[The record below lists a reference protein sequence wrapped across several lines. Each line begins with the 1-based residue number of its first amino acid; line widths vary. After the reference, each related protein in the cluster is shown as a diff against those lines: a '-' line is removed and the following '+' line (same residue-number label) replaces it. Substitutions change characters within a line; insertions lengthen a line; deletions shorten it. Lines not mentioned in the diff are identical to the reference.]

1 MREFISQIFR
11 LVLLFKYS
19 AKRFGLD
26 HPQKLKNI
34 FESLQKLPK
43 IRAIWT
49 EYYGQFVFK
58 NVPNPRLNLI
68 FYQTTECLVKWEEKS
83 CRDLA
88 TVEKIVRLLYV
99 VQVNQCS
106 VRICIVTEIFW
117 KIWEYS
123 LFYPEYCFSQ
133 TAKKIVFGAG
143 LASIFYIVTSDNETT
158 WRLIHAKMRTKFTLM
173 SYNKFYR

>member
-1 MREFISQIFR
+1 MREFISQIFH

-43 IRAIWT
+43 IRAIWN

-58 NVPNPRLNLI
+58 NVPSPRLNLI

-99 VQVNQCS
+99 VQGNQCS
-106 VRICIVTEIFW
+106 VRIL
-117 KIWEYS
+117 S
-123 LFYPEYCFSQ
+123 LNIASHKQPKRLFSELGSRQ
-133 TAKKIVFGAG
+133 FFNIATND
-143 LASIFYIVTSDNETT
+143 SETT
-158 WRLIHAKMRTKFTLM
+158 WLLIHAKMRTKFTLM